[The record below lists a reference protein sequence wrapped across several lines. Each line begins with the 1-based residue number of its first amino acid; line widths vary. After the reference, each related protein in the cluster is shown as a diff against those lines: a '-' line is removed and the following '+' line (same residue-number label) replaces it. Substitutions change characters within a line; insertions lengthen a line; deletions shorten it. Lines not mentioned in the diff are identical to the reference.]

1 LTDWSFV
8 PEFIGGCGQLRGM
21 DDELEAQIR
30 ELLAGDTASA
40 GDKEI
45 DSRSIAHAVATS
57 ERLSSE
63 IDEEDVNEGTEK
75 IIRESRERGYRGTL
89 GSPERQTCEREGW

>member
-1 LTDWSFV
+1 
-8 PEFIGGCGQLRGM
+8 M
-21 DDELEAQIR
+21 DDELEAQTRELHSCGEISDKAFR

-40 GDKEI
+40 DVEEI
-45 DSRSIAHAVATS
+45 DSRSIARAVETS

-63 IDEEDVNEGTEK
+63 IDEEDVNEELAE

-89 GSPERQTCEREGW
+89 GSPEGQTCEREGW